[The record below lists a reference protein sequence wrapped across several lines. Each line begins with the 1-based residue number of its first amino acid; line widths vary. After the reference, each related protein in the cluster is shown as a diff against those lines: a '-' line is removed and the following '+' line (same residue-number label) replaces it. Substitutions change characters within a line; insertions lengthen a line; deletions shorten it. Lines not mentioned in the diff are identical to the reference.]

1 MRTTSRIARILFLL
15 VCFSISVHFRFFY
28 NFDQPQAKL
37 KIIYILLALS
47 VLLLLF
53 KLIIEVMALWYKIDK
68 KHGSGRLR
76 DNLIVGLSNL
86 FSIFSVIAVILGILA
101 IFGLRPSEVF
111 TSLSIVAAALAIIS
125 RDFISEIIIGIL
137 NGFSSK
143 IELDD
148 YIKVGNQKG
157 KIIDIGLQKVALLSD
172 DDDIIYIPNLKFYN
186 EEIINYTKRD
196 IRQTS
201 IEFHIDPK
209 HITNL
214 NALEEA
220 LCVNLYQFQAEIEPN
235 SHELKVI
242 NIDKEN
248 IELKFQYTLKFLSQD
263 AQRKIRKSLMRK
275 LLDTITE
282 NNLNNRNFMLD
293 T

>member
-1 MRTTSRIARILFLL
+1 MKISSRIVRIIILL
-15 VCFSISVHFRFFY
+15 IGLCASVYFRFFHD
-28 NFDQPQAKL
+28 FIQPPNKL
-37 KIIYILLALS
+37 KIIYILLALA

-53 KLIIEVMALWYKIDK
+53 KFIIEVMALWYRIDK

-86 FSIFSVIAVILGILA
+86 FSIFSVIAVVLGILA

-125 RDFISEIIIGIL
+125 KDFISEIIIGIL

-172 DDDIIYIPNLKFYN
+172 DEDIIYIPNLKFYN

-196 IRQTS
+196 IRQAS
-201 IEFHIDPK
+201 IEFHVDPK

-214 NALEEA
+214 KELEAKLCESLYAFEA
-220 LCVNLYQFQAEIEPN
+220 DIEPN

-248 IELKFQYTLKFLSQD
+248 IELKFQYTLKFLSQES
-263 AQRKIRKSLMRK
+263 QRKIRKSLMRK

-282 NNLNNRNFMLD
+282 NNIANRNFLID
-293 T
+293 G

>member
-1 MRTTSRIARILFLL
+1 MKTSSRIARILFILI
-15 VCFSISVHFRFFY
+15 CFSISVYFRFFY
-28 NFDQPQAKL
+28 DFDLPQPKL

-47 VLLLLF
+47 VLLLMF
-53 KLIIEVMALWYKIDK
+53 KLIIEAMALWYKINK
-68 KHGSGRLR
+68 KHGSGRLK

-86 FSIFSVIAVILGILA
+86 FSIFSVIAVLLGILA

-143 IELDD
+143 IELED

-214 NALEEA
+214 KELEEA
-220 LCVNLYQFQAEIEPN
+220 LCNVLYQFHAEIEPN
-235 SHELKVI
+235 SHEMKVI
-242 NIDKEN
+242 NIDREN

-263 AQRKIRKSLMRK
+263 AQRNVRKSLMRK

-282 NNLNNRNFMLD
+282 NNFKNRNFMLD
-293 T
+293 S

>member
-1 MRTTSRIARILFLL
+1 MKTSSRIIRILFLL
-15 VCFSISVHFRFFY
+15 VCFSISVYFRFY
-28 NFDQPQAKL
+28 FDFEQPPAKL
-37 KIIYILLALS
+37 KIIYILLALC

-53 KLIIEVMALWYKIDK
+53 KLIIETMALWYRIDK

-86 FSIFSVIAVILGILA
+86 FSIFSVIAIILGILA

-172 DDDIIYIPNLKFYN
+172 DEDIIYIPNLKFYN

-196 IRQTS
+196 IRQSS

-214 NALEEA
+214 LELENS
-220 LCVNLYQFQAEIEPN
+220 LCSTLYQFEAEIEPN

-275 LLDTITE
+275 LLENITE
-282 NNLNNRNFMLD
+282 NNLKSRNYLLD
-293 T
+293 S

>member
-1 MRTTSRIARILFLL
+1 MKTSSRIARILFILI
-15 VCFSISVHFRFFY
+15 CFSISVYFRFFY
-28 NFDQPQAKL
+28 DFDLPQPKL

-47 VLLLLF
+47 VLLLMF
-53 KLIIEVMALWYKIDK
+53 KLIIEAMALWYKINK
-68 KHGSGRLR
+68 KHGSGRLK

-86 FSIFSVIAVILGILA
+86 FSIFSVIAVLLGILA

-143 IELDD
+143 IELED

-214 NALEEA
+214 KELEEA
-220 LCVNLYQFQAEIEPN
+220 LCNALYQFHAEIEPN
-235 SHELKVI
+235 SHEMKVI
-242 NIDKEN
+242 NIDREN

-263 AQRKIRKSLMRK
+263 AQRNVRKSLMRK

-282 NNLNNRNFMLD
+282 NNFKNRNFMLD
-293 T
+293 S

>member
-1 MRTTSRIARILFLL
+1 MKISSRIVRIIILL
-15 VCFSISVHFRFFY
+15 IGLSASVYFRFFHD
-28 NFDQPQAKL
+28 FIQPPAKL
-37 KIIYILLALS
+37 KIIYILLAL
-47 VLLLLF
+47 VALLILF
-53 KLIIEVMALWYKIDK
+53 KVIIEVMALWYRIDK

-86 FSIFSVIAVILGILA
+86 FTIFSVIAIVLGILA

-125 RDFISEIIIGIL
+125 KDFITEIIIGIL

-172 DDDIIYIPNLKFYN
+172 DEDIIYIPNAKFYN
-186 EEIINYTKRD
+186 EDIINYTKRD

-214 NALEEA
+214 TELEKN
-220 LCVNLYQFQAEIEPN
+220 LCETLYLFEAEIEPN

-248 IELKFQYTLKFLSQD
+248 IELKFQYTLKFLSQES
-263 AQRKIRKSLMRK
+263 QRKIRKSLMRK

-282 NNLNNRNFMLD
+282 NNIANRNFMLD
-293 T
+293 D